1 MKANNLS
8 ISIPYAQCGKSC
20 PYCIS
25 KMTGY
30 VDTNE
35 YLFGLNLEKARKMVD
50 NLGVSNIMIT
60 SKGEP
65 LNNMPFVKKSVD
77 CFYDYPIDIQT
88 NGIPLLEGI
97 NSRTLDLVNV
107 FCISV
112 DSPEYFQES
121 NKLHRIWDKIH
132 SYDAIARATIIMSN
146 RFKGMKLDDYILV
159 CKKFGIRQLTFRNTA
174 IPENCIRTKESRN
187 AQDWIR
193 DHFCGPQY
201 TMIVTEITQRVSLKD
216 RILTLSFG
224 PSVYDIDGI
233 SVTFM
238 DYCLQGNNNGENIR
252 SLVYQEDGHLYL
264 TWDKKG
270 SILW

>member
-30 VDTNE
+30 MDANE
-35 YLFGLNLEKARKMVD
+35 NLFEANLKKARKMAD
-50 NLGVSNIMIT
+50 NLGVSSIMIT

-65 LNNMPFVKKSVD
+65 LNNMLMMEFALN
-77 CFYDYPIDIQT
+77 CFDKYPIDVQT
-88 NGIPLLEGI
+88 NGLPLLDGI
-97 NSRTLDLVNV
+97 GSKSLNLVDV

-121 NKLHRIWDKIH
+121 SELHKIWDKIH

-146 RFKGMKLDDYILV
+146 RFKGMKLNDYISV
-159 CKKFGIRQLTFRNTA
+159 CKKFGICQLTFRNTT
-174 IPENCIRTKESRN
+174 IPENCIRTLNSQE
-187 AQDWIR
+187 AQDWII
-193 DHFCGPQY
+193 DHDCCPRY
-201 TMIVTEITQRVSLKD
+201 EMIVKEITQKVSLKD

-224 PSVYDIDGI
+224 PSIYDIDGI

-238 DYCLQGNNNGENIR
+238 DYCLQGNSNGEDIR
-252 SLVYQEDGHLYL
+252 SLVYQENGHMYL